1 VSVMVTESARA
12 AGTMASVPA
21 TMSANIASLNLLRTD
36 KPPLFCATKRRESV
50 AVDSPKAVEIQE
62 K

>member
-1 VSVMVTESARA
+1 VMVTESAKA
-12 AGTMASVPA
+12 VGTMASVPA
-21 TMSANIASLNLLRTD
+21 IRTANIESLNLLRTD
-36 KPPLFCATKRRESV
+36 KPPLFCATKRSETA